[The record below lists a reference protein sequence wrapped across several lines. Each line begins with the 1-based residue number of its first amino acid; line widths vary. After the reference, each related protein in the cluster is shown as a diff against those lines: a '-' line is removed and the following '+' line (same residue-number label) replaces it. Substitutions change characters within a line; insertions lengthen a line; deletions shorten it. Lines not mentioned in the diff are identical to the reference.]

1 MHGSGDVGTA
11 DKVFRLITS
20 HRSAAMSDP
29 PAPEGSGWKARRHR
43 RRGRQRAALQA
54 EASTHDPSDVAHFE
68 KTARRYFREA
78 IRERLRSDMHMPWDD
93 DGAHGLRVVIDL
105 GMQELMC
112 DAERRSLVTQLQ
124 LSYADPLRLAV
135 DAVEKAWEEEYRD
148 TQDTRVSSEPLS
160 YYSSQRDRAREK
172 ADAALSRFTRSP
184 ATRLLFSSL
193 SGTFESILSNDSGSK
208 RWAVRRSVKRFDEAV
223 DELFSVARGAGP
235 TGDLPL
241 EASRT
246 KTSSL
251 VRADELESPSA
262 RRKPKS
268 RDSIVVLSPDAEQTF
283 PLNEPLDVSAIYV
296 VGGLCDYKRVRGAT
310 LRRADE
316 TNVVAK
322 RLPIEDALG
331 TNASVNILTVN
342 QTVQILSRVARNEG
356 DWRLALIETLPE
368 RKLREMRARMED
380 VAKRRETGDDDEE

>member
-1 MHGSGDVGTA
+1 
-11 DKVFRLITS
+11 
-20 HRSAAMSDP
+20 MSDP

-43 RRGRQRAALQA
+43 RRDRQRAALQA

-172 ADAALSRFTRSP
+172 AIAALRRFTRSP

-223 DELFSVARGAGP
+223 DELLSVARGSRG
-235 TGDLPL
+235 TGDEL
-241 EASRT
+241 EETT

-251 VRADELESPSA
+251 VRAEESPSA
-262 RRKPKS
+262 REPKS

-310 LRRADE
+310 LRRADDAD
-316 TNVVAK
+316 VVAK

>member
-1 MHGSGDVGTA
+1 
-11 DKVFRLITS
+11 
-20 HRSAAMSDP
+20 MSDP
-29 PAPEGSGWKARRHR
+29 PPPERSGWKARRHR
-43 RRGRQRAALQA
+43 RRDRQRAALQA
-54 EASTHDPSDVAHFE
+54 EVATHDPSDVAHFE

-193 SGTFESILSNDSGSK
+193 SGTFESILSNDAGSK
-208 RWAVRRSVKRFDEAV
+208 RWAVRRSARRFDEAIA
-223 DELFSVARGAGP
+223 ELPGAG
-235 TGDLPL
+235 
-241 EASRT
+241 ASAENT
-246 KTSSL
+246 KDFFA
-251 VRADELESPSA
+251 VPRAF
-262 RRKPKS
+262 RRN
-268 RDSIVVLSPDAEQTF
+268 SIVVLSPDADATF
-283 PLNEPLDVSAIYV
+283 PLHEPLDTRAIYV
-296 VGGLCDYKRVRGAT
+296 VGGLCDYRRVEGAT
-310 LRRADE
+310 LRRAAAASGD
-316 TNVVAK
+316 VVAK
-322 RLPIEDALG
+322 RLPIEDAFG

-342 QTVQILSRVARNEG
+342 QTVEILSRVARNGG
-356 DWRLALIETLPE
+356 DWRAALIETLPE
-368 RKLREMRARMED
+368 RKLREMRARSSLSAPPAET
-380 VAKRRETGDDDEE
+380 RET

>member
-1 MHGSGDVGTA
+1 
-11 DKVFRLITS
+11 
-20 HRSAAMSDP
+20 MSDP

-43 RRGRQRAALQA
+43 RRDRQRAALQA

-135 DAVEKAWEEEYRD
+135 DAVEKAWEEEHRD

-172 ADAALSRFTRSP
+172 ADAALRRFQRSP

-193 SGTFESILSNDSGSK
+193 SGTFESILSNDAGSK
-208 RWAVRRSVKRFDEAV
+208 RWAVRRSARRFDEAV
-223 DELFSVARGAGP
+223 DELFSVARGRGP
-235 TGDLPL
+235 TGDPPL
-241 EASRT
+241 EESRT

-251 VRADELESPSA
+251 LRAEESPSA

-268 RDSIVVLSPDAEQTF
+268 RDSIVVLSPDASETF

-310 LRRADE
+310 LRRADDAD
-316 TNVVAK
+316 VVAR

-380 VAKRRETGDDDEE
+380 VAKRRGTGDDDE

>member
-1 MHGSGDVGTA
+1 
-11 DKVFRLITS
+11 
-20 HRSAAMSDP
+20 
-29 PAPEGSGWKARRHR
+29 
-43 RRGRQRAALQA
+43 
-54 EASTHDPSDVAHFE
+54 
-68 KTARRYFREA
+68 
-78 IRERLRSDMHMPWDD
+78 
-93 DGAHGLRVVIDL
+93 
-105 GMQELMC
+105 
-112 DAERRSLVTQLQ
+112 
-124 LSYADPLRLAV
+124 V

-268 RDSIVVLSPDAEQTF
+268 RDSIVVLSPDASETF

-310 LRRADE
+310 LTRADDAD
-316 TNVVAK
+316 VVAR

-380 VAKRRETGDDDEE
+380 VAKREGTGDDDE